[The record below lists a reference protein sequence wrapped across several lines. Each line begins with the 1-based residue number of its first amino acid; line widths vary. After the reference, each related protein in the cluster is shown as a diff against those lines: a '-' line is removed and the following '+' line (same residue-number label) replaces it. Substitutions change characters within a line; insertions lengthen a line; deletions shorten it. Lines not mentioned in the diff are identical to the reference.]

1 MAKKTFIGRLTDGL
15 HSMMTSLGER
25 VAAIRY
31 ASNKADIPDRELLAM
46 YKGSWVVQKYI
57 NKTAYDMLKLP
68 RELSGDI
75 DGELKKR
82 IEDIERELD
91 VYGIYRDALTWA
103 SLLGDSLIVAITDCS
118 DEMISEPL
126 DLQSE
131 DIIKF
136 LVLRKD
142 EYTPASDVISDIAS
156 PHFGHPQT
164 YQLNIGSKQI
174 KFHHSRCHRTKLGQ
188 HSLKD
193 IAKHGTSD
201 IQAPYEAIKIFDT
214 TVVSTGDTIQ
224 EANVDVIFL
233 PGLNNQIDAGQEDQV
248 VEYARVM
255 KQTKSST
262 GILLL
267 DAGDSSMQSRYEQKN
282 AQFSGLS
289 DVITKM
295 MSVLAG
301 ALDRPIT
308 ILFGQS
314 ASGFSSGEEDNKA
327 YYETINGLQ
336 EARLRPMQDFVDQFI
351 LDKLTVNIEISYT
364 YPPID
369 SINEAE
375 QANRFTQYATG
386 FTTMVQ
392 AGFLPEDTALREM
405 VARGV
410 LTTVT
415 EDDISSISGVRHE
428 QWSYQPEGHAG
439 AQAGAFEETRPS
451 NASAYSQQ
459 ANGGVVS

>member
-1 MAKKTFIGRLTDGL
+1 MAKKTMIGRLTDGL

-25 VAAIRY
+25 VAAIKY
-31 ASNKADIPDRELLAM
+31 ASNKADIPDKELLAM
-46 YKGSWVVQKYI
+46 YKNSWVVQKYI

-75 DGELKKR
+75 DEELKTR
-82 IEDIERELD
+82 ITDTERELD
-91 VYGIYRDALTWA
+91 VYGIYRGALTWA
-103 SLLGDSLIVAITDCS
+103 SLLGDSLIVAVTDCP
-118 DEMISEPL
+118 DEMIDEPL
-126 DLQSE
+126 NLQSE

-136 LVLRKD
+136 LVLRKG

-156 PHFGHPQT
+156 PHFGHPQS
-164 YQLNIGSKQI
+164 YQLNIGSQQLR
-174 KFHHSRCHRTKLGQ
+174 FHHTRCHRTKLGQ
-188 HSLKD
+188 HSIKD
-193 IAKHGTSD
+193 MPKFGTSD
-201 IQAPYEAIKIFDT
+201 IQAPYEAIKIFDS

-233 PGLNNQIDAGQEDQV
+233 PGLNNQIDSGQEAQV
-248 VEYARVM
+248 IEYARVM

-262 GILLL
+262 GLMLM
-267 DAGDSSMQSRYEQKN
+267 DAGDGTMQSRYEQKN
-282 AQFSGLS
+282 AQFAGLS
-289 DVITKM
+289 DVMTKM

-314 ASGFSSGEEDNKA
+314 ASGFNSGEEDNKT

-336 EARLRPMQDFVDQFI
+336 EERLRPMQEFVDQFV
-351 LDKLTVNIEISYT
+351 LDKLTTDIEISYK

-369 SINEAE
+369 SVNKTEE
-375 QANRFTQYATG
+375 ANRFTQYATG

-415 EDDISSISGVRHE
+415 EADISSIAEARNE
-428 QWSYQPEGHAG
+428 QWSYQPGGDAG
-439 AQAGAFEETRPS
+439 AQTGAT
-451 NASAYSQQ
+451 
-459 ANGGVVS
+459 

>member
-1 MAKKTFIGRLTDGL
+1 MAKKTMIGRLTDGL
-15 HSMMTSLGER
+15 RSMMTSLGER
-25 VAAIRY
+25 VAAIKY
-31 ASNKADIPDRELLAM
+31 ASNKSDVSDKELLAM
-46 YKGSWVVQKYI
+46 YKNSWVVQKYI

-75 DGELKKR
+75 DEELKTR
-82 IEDIERELD
+82 IADTEREMD

-103 SLLGDSLIVAITDCS
+103 SLLGDSLIVAVTDCP

-126 DLQSE
+126 NLQSE

-142 EYTPASDVISDIAS
+142 EYSPASNVISDIAS
-156 PHFGHPQT
+156 PHFGYPQN
-164 YQLNIGSKQI
+164 YQINIGSQQLS
-174 KFHHSRCHRTKLGQ
+174 FHHSRCHRTKLGL
-188 HSLKD
+188 HSIKD
-193 IAKHGTSD
+193 MPKFGTSD
-201 IQAPYEAIKIFDT
+201 IQAPYEAIKIFDS

-233 PGLNNQIDAGQEDQV
+233 PGLNNQIDSGQEVQV
-248 VEYARVM
+248 IEYARVM

-262 GILLL
+262 GLMLL
-267 DAGDSSMQSRYEQKN
+267 DAGDGTMQSRYEQKN
-282 AQFSGLS
+282 AQFTGLS

-351 LDKLTVNIEISYT
+351 LDKLTADVEISYT
-364 YPPID
+364 YP
-369 SINEAE
+369 SIYSVNETEEAT
-375 QANRFTQYATG
+375 RFTQYATG

-415 EDDISSISGVRHE
+415 EADINALAGVNNE
-428 QWSYQPEGHAG
+428 QWSNQSERDAG
-439 AQAGAFEETRPS
+439 TQTGAFEGTQS
-451 NASAYSQQ
+451 ANASPYSQ
-459 ANGGVVS
+459 

>member
-1 MAKKTFIGRLTDGL
+1 MTKKTMMGRLTDGL
-15 HSMMTSLGER
+15 HSMLTSLGER
-25 VAAIRY
+25 VSAIKY
-31 ASNKADIPDRELLAM
+31 ASNNKADVPDKELLAM
-46 YKGSWVVQKYI
+46 YKNSWVVQKYI

-75 DGELKKR
+75 DEQLKTR
-82 IEDIERELD
+82 IEDIEREFD

-103 SLLGDSLIVAITDCS
+103 SLLGDSLIVAVTDCQ
-118 DEMISEPL
+118 DEMIGEPL
-126 DLQSE
+126 NLQSE

-136 LVLRKD
+136 LVLRNG

-164 YQLNIGSKQI
+164 YQLNIGSQQLR
-174 KFHHSRCHRTKLGQ
+174 FHHTRCHRTKLGQ
-188 HSLKD
+188 HSIKD
-193 IAKHGTSD
+193 MPKFGTSD
-201 IQAPYEAIKIFDT
+201 IQAPYEAIKIFDA

-233 PGLNNQIDAGQEDQV
+233 PGLNNQIDAGQETQV

-262 GILLL
+262 GLMLM
-267 DAGDSSMQSRYEQKN
+267 DAGDSTMQSRYEQKN

-336 EARLRPMQDFVDQFI
+336 EARLRPMQNFVDQFI
-351 LDKLTVNIEISYT
+351 LDKLTVQAEISYT
-364 YPPID
+364 YP
-369 SINEAE
+369 SIYSVNETE
-375 QANRFTQYATG
+375 EANRFTQYATG
-386 FTTMVQ
+386 FTAMVQ

-415 EDDISSISGVRHE
+415 EEDISSISGVRDE
-428 QWSYQPEGHAG
+428 QWSYQLETNAGTQTGSHEGSQPA
-439 AQAGAFEETRPS
+439 
-451 NASAYSQQ
+451 NASADT
-459 ANGGVVS
+459 

>member
-1 MAKKTFIGRLTDGL
+1 MTKKTMIGRLTDGL
-15 HSMMTSLGER
+15 QSMLTSLGER
-25 VAAIRY
+25 VASIRY
-31 ASNKADIPDRELLAM
+31 ASNKTDVQEKELLAM
-46 YKGSWVVQKYI
+46 YKSSWIVQKYI

-75 DGELKKR
+75 GEELKTR
-82 IEDIERELD
+82 IVDIERELD

-103 SLLGDSLIVAITDCS
+103 SLLGDSLIVAVTDCL
-118 DEMISEPL
+118 DEMIGEPL
-126 DLQSE
+126 NLQSE
-131 DIIKF
+131 NIVKF
-136 LVLRKD
+136 LVVRKG
-142 EYTPASDVISDIAS
+142 EYSPASQVISDIAS

-164 YQLNIGSKQI
+164 YQLNIGTQQL
-174 KFHHSRCHRTKLGQ
+174 KFHHTRCHRTKLGQ
-188 HSLKD
+188 HSIKD
-193 IAKHGTSD
+193 MPKFGTSD

-233 PGLNNQIDAGQEDQV
+233 PGLNNQIDAGQETQV

-255 KQTKSST
+255 KTTKSST
-262 GILLL
+262 GLMLM
-267 DAGDSSMQSRYEQKN
+267 DAGDGTMPSRYEQKN
-282 AQFSGLS
+282 AQFAGLS
-289 DVITKM
+289 EVITKM
-295 MSVLAG
+295 MNVLAG

-314 ASGFSSGEEDNKA
+314 ASGFASGEEDNKA

-351 LDKLTVNIEISYT
+351 LDKLTVQAEISYT
-364 YPPID
+364 YP
-369 SINEAE
+369 SIYSVNEAQE
-375 QANRFTQYATG
+375 ANRFTQYATG

-415 EDDISSISGVRHE
+415 EEDISSISGARNE
-428 QWSYQPEGHAG
+428 QWSNQPEGYAG
-439 AQAGAFEETRPS
+439 AQAGAAQVPQPA
-451 NASAYSQQ
+451 NASAYAQQ

>member
-1 MAKKTFIGRLTDGL
+1 MTKKTLIGRLTDGL
-15 HSMMTSLGER
+15 HSMATSLGER
-25 VAAIRY
+25 VAAIKY
-31 ASNKADIPDRELLAM
+31 ASNKADIQDKELLAM
-46 YKGSWVVQKYI
+46 YKNSWVVKKFI
-57 NKTAYDMLKLP
+57 DKTAYDMLKLP

-75 DGELKKR
+75 DEELKTR
-82 IEDIERELD
+82 IEDIERDLD

-103 SLLGDSLIVAITDCS
+103 SLLGDSLIVAVTDCP

-126 DLQSE
+126 ELQSE

-136 LVLRKD
+136 LVLRKE
-142 EYTPASDVISDIAS
+142 EYSPSDKVISDIAS
-156 PHFGHPQT
+156 PYFGHPQT
-164 YQLNIGSKQI
+164 YQLSIGSQQL

-188 HSLKD
+188 RSLKD

-214 TVVSTGDTIQ
+214 TIVSTGDTIQ

-233 PGLNNQIDAGQEDQV
+233 SGLNNQINAGQEAQV

-262 GILLL
+262 GMMLI
-267 DAGDSSMQSRYEQKN
+267 DAGDSAMQSRYEQKN
-282 AQFSGLS
+282 AQFTGLS
-289 DVITKM
+289 DVITRM
-295 MSVLAG
+295 INVLAG

-314 ASGFSSGEEDNKA
+314 ASGFASGEEDNKA

-336 EARLRPMQDFVDQFI
+336 ESRLRPMQDFVDQFI
-351 LDKLTVNIEISYT
+351 LDKLTIDVEISYT
-364 YPPID
+364 YP
-369 SINEAE
+369 SIYSVNEAE
-375 QANRFTQYATG
+375 QANRFGQYATG
-386 FTTMVQ
+386 FTAMVQ
-392 AGFLPEDTALREM
+392 AGFLPEDIALREM

-415 EDDISSISGVRHE
+415 EEDIGSLKEVRNE
-428 QWSYQPEGHAG
+428 QWSNQPEGDAG
-439 AQAGAFEETRPS
+439 AQAGATQIP
-451 NASAYSQQ
+451 QQ
-459 ANGGVVS
+459 ANAPAHAQQTNGGLVS